1 MNIKRIISTL
11 FILVTITL
19 FSGCAAIGTAVSHRN
34 LETQTLMSNSVFLS
48 PESVDLKPTIFI
60 MLTNTTDHP
69 DFSIKSALLKR
80 LESKGYTIVNH
91 PQQASFILQVNI
103 LQVGQKSKTA
113 AQEMMSE
120 GYGGALE
127 GVVSGVAIAAT
138 GGANVVVGG
147 VAGGVATSVTDNFVK
162 DVTYTVISDIKL
174 SQKFKDNT
182 ITDKTRILSMA
193 NRVNLAFDSAKPL
206 LVTGLSDAISGLF
219 IQQTTA

>member
-1 MNIKRIISTL
+1 
-11 FILVTITL
+11 
-19 FSGCAAIGTAVSHRN
+19 
-34 LETQTLMSNSVFLS
+34 MSNSVFLS
-48 PESVDLKPTIFI
+48 PESVDLKPTIFV

-69 DFSIKSALLKR
+69 DFSIKNALLKR